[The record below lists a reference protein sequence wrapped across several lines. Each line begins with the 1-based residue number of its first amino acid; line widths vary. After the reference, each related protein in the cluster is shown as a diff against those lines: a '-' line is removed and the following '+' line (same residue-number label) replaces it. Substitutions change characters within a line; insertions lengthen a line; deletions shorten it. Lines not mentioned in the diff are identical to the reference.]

1 MQGSMINFGLVGAG
15 TIGKVHAGCI
25 ARSDSARLRL
35 VHDADPAAAESLGGA
50 HGATAAALDE
60 LLADPEI
67 DAVIIA
73 APTVAHGRIARSC
86 ADAGKAFLCEK
97 PIDVG
102 RRSAAA
108 TVRRVRETGVFGGM
122 GFNRRHDAQHRELFD
137 AISGGEA
144 GNLEMMLFTSRTQ
157 ALPDLNY
164 ISASGGQLRDKGAH
178 FFDLACWL
186 SNDRPKEIY
195 ADGAC
200 LIDDAFG
207 EHGDC
212 DTAMIIVRMSK
223 GAFCHFNFSRR
234 TTYGYDERIEVFGS
248 GGRLESRAPLRHDL
262 VRYKGDRMISVG
274 LHQVWIDRM
283 APSYDTQLAAFIEE
297 LRNPTGS
304 FPTVEDGFVAEA
316 IAETGELSMKE
327 RASVEIDLTV

>member
-1 MQGSMINFGLVGAG
+1 MQGHVTNFGLVGAG
-15 TIGKVHAGCI
+15 TIGRVHAGCI
-25 ARSDSARLRL
+25 ARSDSARLKL
-35 VHDADPAAAESLGGA
+35 VHDADPTASASLSAA
-50 HGATAAALDE
+50 HGATAAGLDE
-60 LLADPEI
+60 LLANPEV

-73 APTVAHGRIARSC
+73 APTVAHGHIARSC

-102 RRSAAA
+102 RRSAAD

-122 GFNRRHDAQHRELFD
+122 GFNRRHDTQHRLLFD
-137 AISGGEA
+137 LLSGGEA
-144 GNLEMMLFTSRTQ
+144 GNLEMLLFTSRTQ
-157 ALPDLNY
+157 ALPDLSY
-164 ISASGGQLRDKGAH
+164 ITNSGGQLRDKGAH
-178 FFDLACWL
+178 FFDMACWL

-200 LIDDAFG
+200 LIDDAFA

-212 DTAMIIVRMSK
+212 DTAMIILRMSK

-234 TTYGYDERIEVFGS
+234 TTYGYDERVEVFGS

-262 VRYKGDRMISVG
+262 VRYQGDSMISAG
-274 LHQVWIDRM
+274 LHQDWIDRM
-283 APSYDTQLAAFIEE
+283 GPSYDAQLTAFIKE
-297 LRNPTGS
+297 LRKPTGS

-316 IAETGELSMKE
+316 IAEAGELSMKE
-327 RASVEIDLTV
+327 HRSVEIDLTV